1 MNPCGF
7 DTLFTKNVPHIL
19 EKIFF
24 SLDFKSYKTCLE
36 VSNVWNKLLK
46 TESYQEKAKSLFCV
60 KISKDEGRLHKASK
74 EGNKY
79 EVGRLLSSGLLD
91 VNVLKHT
98 TFYQGSTPLHEAAD
112 AGHQDVVQLLLDR
125 GADPN
130 RANDKGW
137 TALHEAAKKGNKHV
151 VQLLLDRGADPNK
164 ADNYGWTVLHEAAR
178 NGHKGVV
185 QLPLD
190 MGADPNKANN
200 TGCTALHEAAFWG
213 KKDVVQLLL
222 KRGAD
227 PNESNDNGDTA
238 LSLAQMAGHTD
249 IVNMLTNP

>member
-125 GADPN
+125 GV
-130 RANDKGW
+130 
-137 TALHEAAKKGNKHV
+137 E
-151 VQLLLDRGADPNK
+151 PNK
-164 ADNYGWTVLHEAAR
+164 ADGFGTYGHMAAMQGG
-178 NGHKGVV
+178 NSI
-185 QLPLD
+185 
-190 MGADPNKANN
+190 A
-200 TGCTALHEAAFWG
+200 
-213 KKDVVQLLL
+213 
-222 KRGAD
+222 
-227 PNESNDNGDTA
+227 
-238 LSLAQMAGHTD
+238 
-249 IVNMLTNP
+249 

>member
-112 AGHQDVVQLLLDR
+112 AGHQDVIQLLLDR

-137 TALHEAAKKGNKHV
+137 TALHEAARIGCEDV
-151 VQLLLDRGADPNK
+151 VTMLLDGGAESGKRCRSRLTPAGIASMYGHQNVVKLIHDRAEGLQLLWLKIWDII
-164 ADNYGWTVLHEAAR
+164 NY
-178 NGHKGVV
+178 
-185 QLPLD
+185 
-190 MGADPNKANN
+190 
-200 TGCTALHEAAFWG
+200 
-213 KKDVVQLLL
+213 
-222 KRGAD
+222 
-227 PNESNDNGDTA
+227 
-238 LSLAQMAGHTD
+238 
-249 IVNMLTNP
+249 I